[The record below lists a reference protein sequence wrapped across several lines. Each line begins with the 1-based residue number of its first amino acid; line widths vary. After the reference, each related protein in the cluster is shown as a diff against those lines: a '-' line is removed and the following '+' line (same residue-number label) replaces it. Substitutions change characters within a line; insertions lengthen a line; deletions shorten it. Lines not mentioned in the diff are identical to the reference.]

1 MEARV
6 MAFPTTDSGSLK
18 CRQYH
23 SGSSLAIEQHFA
35 LLVSGHSIDCKCCG
49 LRLRRTFC
57 DSKGVC
63 LINCNYRHSFLQRL
77 GVPRL
82 DENGLGLCYRLDA
95 SAESQP
101 HGFQFSALMVSLLH
115 VSKEK
120 GR

>member
-1 MEARV
+1 MVALPR
-6 MAFPTTDSGSLK
+6 TDSGSLK
-18 CRQYH
+18 CHQYH
-23 SGSSLAIEQHFA
+23 SGSSLVIEQHFA
-35 LLVSGHSIDCKCCG
+35 LLVSGQSIDCKCCG
-49 LRLRRTFC
+49 FCLRRKFC

-63 LINCNYRHSFLQRL
+63 LINCNYRHSLLQRL
-77 GVPRL
+77 GILRL

-101 HGFQFSALMVSLLH
+101 HGFQFSALMISLLH